1 MSSVVDRATTYYP
14 VYIIYLWLVHSVV
27 SLVSKLSVKTSKLSY
42 YFDIVNHYVR
52 YDVIYFSVVVYLL
65 TEQDIK
71 KKDNHYVW
79 NNTTDYSQITE
90 FLV

>member
-1 MSSVVDRATTYYP
+1 MSSVVDRATIYYP

>member
-14 VYIIYLWLVHSVV
+14 VYIIYIWLVHSVV

>member
-14 VYIIYLWLVHSVV
+14 VYIIYIWLVHSVV

-42 YFDIVNHYVR
+42 YFDMVNHYVR

>member
-42 YFDIVNHYVR
+42 YIDIVNHYVR

-65 TEQDIK
+65 TEQGIK

>member
-27 SLVSKLSVKTSKLSY
+27 SLVSKLSVKISKLSY

-52 YDVIYFSVVVYLL
+52 YDAIYFSVVVYPL

>member
-1 MSSVVDRATTYYP
+1 LSSVVDRATTYYP
-14 VYIIYLWLVHSVV
+14 VYIIYIWLVHSVV

>member
-14 VYIIYLWLVHSVV
+14 VYIIYIWLVHIVV

>member
-27 SLVSKLSVKTSKLSY
+27 SLVSKLSGKTSKLSY

-65 TEQDIK
+65 TEQGIK